1 MITEKTQD
9 SHIDVK
15 ISPQLAIGEDGWDTS
30 HDFKDYGKQMMMDDK
45 RWWWLGLMVH
55 DEGFSGDEW
64 RWCLVTGLNDDGS
77 KPMDDDEDGNSDDD
91 AECRGRLFIGD
102 LMLDGWR

>member
-1 MITEKTQD
+1 
-9 SHIDVK
+9 
-15 ISPQLAIGEDGWDTS
+15 
-30 HDFKDYGKQMMMDDK
+30 MMDDK

-102 LMLDGWR
+102 LNVIERDEWVDNMCTLCEAAAQLGRLLLKHGPRTGPWLN